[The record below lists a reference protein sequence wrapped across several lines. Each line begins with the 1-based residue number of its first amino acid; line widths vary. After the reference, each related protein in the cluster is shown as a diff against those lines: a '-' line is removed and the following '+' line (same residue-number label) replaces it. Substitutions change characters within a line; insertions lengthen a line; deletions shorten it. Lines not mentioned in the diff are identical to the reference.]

1 MTTEAMV
8 ELIVEMEEFNERV
21 KAQERDV
28 MGKTTSSSIN
38 TLINVLVIA
47 LFAV

>member
-21 KAQERDV
+21 IAQERDV
-28 MGKTTSSSIN
+28 MEKTTSSSIN

>member
-21 KAQERDV
+21 KAQESEV
-28 MGKTTSSSIN
+28 VEKTTSRSIN